1 MSKAHNQVT
10 ETKFKNIWILI
21 KSKLKCSV
29 KACYLSLL

>member
-1 MSKAHNQVT
+1 MSNAHNQVT

-21 KSKLKCSV
+21 KLKCSV